1 MKRKIKAGRQTAFSY
16 KAGNSIIHLCP
27 AWVKIIL
34 LPFISILFF
43 KLPPLAAGLMLG
55 FIILV
60 QLLLKFSPGE
70 IFSDV
75 KLILYYAVVLLIFR
89 GKEVI
94 PMLIRLLCMLEL
106 TALLFRTSSGL
117 QLREGF
123 EKIELAF
130 RKLFHLK
137 KKTPLAQSLSLF
149 VCFIP
154 LVAKNW
160 EEAKRAWFA
169 RGGKASIKML
179 LVLLPVFFSIGMK
192 QAWNMA
198 RAIAVRQSNPSLM

>member
-1 MKRKIKAGRQTAFSY
+1 MKIKIKSDRQTAFSY
-16 KAGNSIIHLCP
+16 KAGGSIIHLCP
-27 AWVKIIL
+27 AWIKIIF
-34 LPFISILFF
+34 LPLISILFF
-43 KLPPLAAGLMLG
+43 KLPPLAAALMLG
-55 FIILV
+55 FIILI
-60 QLLLKFSPGE
+60 QLLLKFSPRE
-70 IFSDV
+70 IFSDI
-75 KLILYYAVVLLIFR
+75 KLILYYAVILLIFR

-94 PMLIRLLCMLEL
+94 PMLVRLLCMLEL
-106 TALLFRTSSGL
+106 AALLFRTSSSL

-123 EKIELAF
+123 ERIELAF
-130 RKLFHLK
+130 RKIFHLK

-160 EEAKRAWFA
+160 EEAKRAWYA
-169 RGGKASIKML
+169 RGGKASIRML

-198 RAIAVRQSNPSLM
+198 RAIAVRQGEAIHN